1 MNWLRTIILVAFAF
15 FGVFA
20 AAWLEWP
27 RRWLGAQFDPLPALI
42 VFAALTTNVPT
53 LGVLAVSGGLFHDS
67 LSGNPLGLS
76 VLPLFSTGCVLHM
89 TQELVLRD
97 LPYAQVVLGIM
108 ATAAIVTLKL
118 LVLLTLGETPLLGW
132 GSFWQLLIVCAWSAI
147 LTPAV
152 FRVLAAVTGLFSY
165 PVTAQ
170 SGFRTDREIKRGR
183 HY

>member
-27 RRWLGAQFDPLPALI
+27 RRWVGAQFDVLPALI
-42 VFAALTTNVPT
+42 VFAALTTNVLT
-53 LGVLAVSGGLFHDS
+53 LGILAVSAGLFLDS

-76 VLPLFSTGCVLHM
+76 ILPLFSTGCALHKV
-89 TQELVLRD
+89 QELVLRD
-97 LPYAQVVLGIM
+97 LPYAQVVLGVM
-108 ATAAIVTLKL
+108 ATAAIVLFKL

-132 GSFWQLLIVCAWSAI
+132 GSFWQLFVVCAWSAA

-152 FRVLAAVTGLFSY
+152 FKLLDTVTGLFSY
-165 PVTAQ
+165 QAMGS

-183 HY
+183 T